1 MYRLIHKNIMVTA
14 KEKCILYT
22 HKKSN
27 RYPNIILRQP
37 SNHMRREQ
45 KKKKGTERTYRK
57 IQSNAQNGNVNTHI
71 NNCFKWK

>member
-45 KKKKGTERTYRK
+45 KKKKGTKRTYRK
-57 IQSNAQNGNVNTHI
+57 KSKAMH
-71 NNCFKWK
+71 KMEM